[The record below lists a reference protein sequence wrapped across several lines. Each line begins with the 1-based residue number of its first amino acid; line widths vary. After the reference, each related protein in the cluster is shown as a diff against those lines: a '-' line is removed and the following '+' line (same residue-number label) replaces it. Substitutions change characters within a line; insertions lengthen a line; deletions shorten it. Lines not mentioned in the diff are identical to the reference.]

1 MLIQKL
7 INMCCHF
14 KKKKKKII
22 QEKYSFSLSN
32 NISQKHFRNIY
43 YCHVFSTA
51 KQNKLQNNSQRTR
64 TTNFSTFFKNK
75 RYVITKFMQ
84 TTIKSMSFLTQKSII
99 SLHNLQCHPRDK
111 QKTCSNKSMLS
122 QLDLRWLF
130 CFNSWKMVD
139 FFNLLCTRSLK
150 YCSSSIIH
158 YQTISFRTGPLYHVN
173 SNPYPTAIAVGFLC
187 QL

>member
-1 MLIQKL
+1 
-7 INMCCHF
+7 
-14 KKKKKKII
+14 
-22 QEKYSFSLSN
+22 
-32 NISQKHFRNIY
+32 
-43 YCHVFSTA
+43 
-51 KQNKLQNNSQRTR
+51 
-64 TTNFSTFFKNK
+64 
-75 RYVITKFMQ
+75 MQ

-150 YCSSSIIH
+150 YCSIIH

-187 QL
+187 QLWKINNRTWRAREHWIQWHANGAEVLLSCKIYIQPAAAVGTCFGQNQEHWICSRVIQFDITAAATALEPSYPLFLL